1 MNLRTPSHEMQFATL
16 AETRHN
22 TRILVV
28 DDDDFFRGREQEV
41 LNRAGY
47 LTVDAADGRKR
58 AHSLS

>member
-1 MNLRTPSHEMQFATL
+1 MQFATL